1 MGKTVVVSGGF
12 DPVHVG
18 HLRMMQEAA
27 KHGELIVVINSDPW
41 LMRKKG
47 FIFMPFPERAE
58 IISAFECVSRVEV
71 ALDSDNTVCQ
81 SLRVLKPDIFANGGD
96 RTPGRVPEEDVCEE
110 LGIEM
115 MWGVGGGKIR
125 SSSTLVSDVTDKK
138 RKRDLAHFRET
149 HAV

>member
-47 FIFMPFPERAE
+47 FIFMPFSERAE

-81 SLRVLKPDIFANGGD
+81 SLRVIKPDIFANAGD
-96 RTPGRVPEEDVCEE
+96 RTPGRAHAQDVCDER
-110 LGIEM
+110 GIGM
-115 MWGVGGGKIR
+115 LWNVGGGKVR
-125 SSSTLVSDVTDKK
+125 SSSTRV
-138 RKRDLAHFRET
+138 
-149 HAV
+149 